1 MPAYLTESDIPAVV
15 DLLSRLHAL
24 DPQTIPRD
32 LTADEIEHISRRRR
46 QALVDALE
54 NKGLIITPPPAAS
67 VAPPTRGTDQ

>member
-1 MPAYLTESDIPAVV
+1 MPAYLNENDIPAVV
-15 DLLSRLHAL
+15 DLLSRLQAL

-54 NKGLIITPPPAAS
+54 NKGLIITPPPAAILYTTAKGS
-67 VAPPTRGTDQ
+67 DQ